1 MSYINA
7 VNSAVQQYGDSA
19 YVRNGRPA
27 QPGADASS
35 AAAQDEASAA
45 VQSGTSA
52 AAQVKDGSEASSAL
66 SGSWADALSKAQSD
80 QAAKS
85 QEESDKSDQISEEE
99 LEKQRE
105 QARELTQKLNA
116 QNIGLNFD
124 LDDTYDRMVIKVTN
138 KNTQDLVRQIPSED
152 LMRFQKVISDFES
165 GDKAESAST
174 SYGTSG
180 DSSQSLASAIKG
192 LIFDTRA

>member
-7 VNSAVQQYGDSA
+7 VNAAVQQYGDNVFAKSA
-19 YVRNGRPA
+19 KAAAGS
-27 QPGADASS
+27 ADAS
-35 AAAQDEASAA
+35 AQAESASAVSQQASADQAQAGKDSSA
-45 VQSGTSA
+45 VQ
-52 AAQVKDGSEASSAL
+52 
-66 SGSWADALSKAQSD
+66 SGSWADALSKAQSE
-80 QAAKS
+80 QAAR
-85 QEESDKSDQISEEE
+85 QEAQESKKAEQASEEE

-138 KNTQDLVRQIPSED
+138 KSTQDLVRQIPSED
-152 LMRFQKVISDFES
+152 LMRFQKVIADFES
-165 GDKAESAST
+165 GDKSDVSQAQ
-174 SYGTSG
+174 SYGSAG
-180 DSSQSLASAIKG
+180 DTTQEGLASAIKG